1 MVSIPGLD
9 NINWMGAYSS
19 VVGYLGW
26 GLLIILIFGAFVLAY
41 VLMQFKYKVIIRIMG
56 SENSDGT
63 RSVRLIK
70 NDKLREIK
78 KNGIVESC
86 RLFKSKVN
94 ITPLDYRYIYPKN
107 IIFLDQLG
115 PDTFVPTPFN
125 EIKTYDLAIQNIKQW
140 EQMEIK
146 RGAEDYV
153 KKQGWDKYKDFAL
166 TLGVVLLCMVIVGV
180 TIYLSY
186 KYHAAALGKTDTLVQ
201 ALNNFASNPQIG
213 PH

>member
-1 MVSIPGLD
+1 MVNIPGLE
-9 NINWMGAYSS
+9 NINWTGAYE
-19 VVGYLGW
+19 GIIGWLGW
-26 GLLIILIFGAFVLAY
+26 GLLIILIAGGFILLY
-41 VLMQFKYKVIIRIMG
+41 LLMQFKYKVTVRVMG

-70 NDKLREIK
+70 QDKLREIK
-78 KNGIVESC
+78 KNGIVEKC
-86 RLFKSKVN
+86 RLLKLKSN
-94 ITPLDYRYIYPKN
+94 ISPLDYRYIYPKN
-107 IIFLDQLG
+107 HIFLDQLG

-186 KYHAAALGKTDTLVQ
+186 KYHAQALGKTDTLVN
-201 ALNNFASNPQIG
+201 ALNNFAANPQIG